1 MRYLIVILLF
11 ALPIFSVGQLV
22 TTAAS
27 PVSLVQNVLLGNGVT
42 VSNITFNG
50 APISIGSFTAAGTN
64 LGLTSG
70 IVMTTGTVLNTNDG
84 PHGPNNQAGAGMD
97 NNAPG
102 YGPLNGIAGANT
114 FNAAVLQFD
123 FVPFSDSVKFN
134 YIFASEEWLEY
145 VNTGFNDAFAFFIS
159 GPGIAGQQNMAL
171 LPSGQTVEIDNVH
184 TSGTNVN
191 GANFGPVNPAFYVNN
206 NNGATIQYDG
216 FTSVLTA
223 ESAVQCG
230 ETYHL
235 IIAIADAGDA
245 AWDSGI
251 FLEANSLESNGAVT
265 LAHTISQ
272 DLFNNPS
279 VIAEDCVTATVTLN
293 RGSNNIALPLTLPIN
308 LSGSAI
314 ELVDY
319 TDIPASITFPAGVSQ
334 VQFTFNA
341 FQDGLAEGQ
350 ENIIFSFPVVDPCG
364 NTNNLILEIFI
375 NDIAPVEVEI
385 LAEVIVCPGE
395 EIELVANAAGGGEPY
410 TYLWSTGETTQSIFV
425 TPTTTQTY
433 SVTVTDNCLNESA
446 SDMDEIVVPVYPPL
460 VISETADI
468 TEICPYIPALL
479 ESNITG
485 GLAPYSYQWSSNFEP
500 NIGTDS
506 SVNVLPSTTTTYT
519 VNVTDFCGLTATA
532 DIVYTITS
540 PPLTLTMSPPVEICS
555 GDSIQISVA
564 SQGGFGQHF
573 YQWWHSGETT
583 PTVWVKP
590 NQTTTYTVSV
600 SDECQTFT
608 VEGSTQVIVIAPT
621 ADFTIT
627 SQTIFNNLPI
637 QFQNLSQD
645 ATTYQWYFGD
655 GNQST
660 VVHPQNTYSDPGLY
674 YITLIAFDDKGCLD
688 SITKAINIEEEWY
701 VYIPNTFLPNGG
713 RINTVFTPSVIGI
726 RELTVNIFN
735 RWGEVVFSSNEPR
748 FAWDGTY
755 KGKYVPDGTYTWS
768 IDLLTN
774 SGRQKKLVG
783 HVNVLK

>member
-1 MRYLIVILLF
+1 
-11 ALPIFSVGQLV
+11 
-22 TTAAS
+22 
-27 PVSLVQNVLLGNGVT
+27 
-42 VSNITFNG
+42 
-50 APISIGSFTAAGTN
+50 
-64 LGLTSG
+64 
-70 IVMTTGTVLNTNDG
+70 
-84 PHGPNNQAGAGMD
+84 MD

-159 GPGIAGQQNMAL
+159 GPGTAGQQNMAL

-350 ENIIFSFPVVDPCG
+350 ENIIFSFPVVDPCVI
-364 NTNNLILEIFI
+364 LII
-375 NDIAPVEVEI
+375 
-385 LAEVIVCPGE
+385 
-395 EIELVANAAGGGEPY
+395 
-410 TYLWSTGETTQSIFV
+410 
-425 TPTTTQTY
+425 
-433 SVTVTDNCLNESA
+433 
-446 SDMDEIVVPVYPPL
+446 
-460 VISETADI
+460 
-468 TEICPYIPALL
+468 
-479 ESNITG
+479 
-485 GLAPYSYQWSSNFEP
+485 
-500 NIGTDS
+500 
-506 SVNVLPSTTTTYT
+506 
-519 VNVTDFCGLTATA
+519 
-532 DIVYTITS
+532 
-540 PPLTLTMSPPVEICS
+540 
-555 GDSIQISVA
+555 
-564 SQGGFGQHF
+564 
-573 YQWWHSGETT
+573 
-583 PTVWVKP
+583 
-590 NQTTTYTVSV
+590 
-600 SDECQTFT
+600 
-608 VEGSTQVIVIAPT
+608 
-621 ADFTIT
+621 
-627 SQTIFNNLPI
+627 
-637 QFQNLSQD
+637 
-645 ATTYQWYFGD
+645 
-655 GNQST
+655 
-660 VVHPQNTYSDPGLY
+660 
-674 YITLIAFDDKGCLD
+674 
-688 SITKAINIEEEWY
+688 
-701 VYIPNTFLPNGG
+701 
-713 RINTVFTPSVIGI
+713 
-726 RELTVNIFN
+726 
-735 RWGEVVFSSNEPR
+735 
-748 FAWDGTY
+748 
-755 KGKYVPDGTYTWS
+755 
-768 IDLLTN
+768 
-774 SGRQKKLVG
+774 
-783 HVNVLK
+783 